1 MARDPFA
8 LTVPYGASAL
18 ETEHR
23 GLLREVGYSPGRQGE
38 SSHCLERKAV
48 CTQDVGSPSI
58 NKLPFPLMRLFR
70 RSLYLGT
77 QSVLNTW
84 QIILHKGSLTAT
96 YNLKL

>member
-48 CTQDVGSPSI
+48 RTIDVGSPSI
-58 NKLPFPLMRLFR
+58 NKLP
-70 RSLYLGT
+70 
-77 QSVLNTW
+77 
-84 QIILHKGSLTAT
+84 
-96 YNLKL
+96 